1 MEALEPLVGGGIVAL
16 NAGDYSPDPD
26 ANPRVFPFSSIFI
39 SNLKIS
45 ANWSQKYKDTFS
57 KSVSFGP
64 LIYAMTRSKIYD

>member
-39 SNLKIS
+39 SNPKSALIGLRNIKILFQ
-45 ANWSQKYKDTFS
+45 NPYLLDH
-57 KSVSFGP
+57 
-64 LIYAMTRSKIYD
+64 